1 MRIDRLFNGLALG
14 ILLGTGMAQAAEL
27 PQRWVSAGGSLS
39 EWVVALGGESK
50 LVGVDT
56 TSQHPQALKQ
66 LPSVGYQR
74 QLAAEGVLA
83 LRPDILIGT
92 EEMGPPPVLKQLEGA
107 GVRVETL
114 SAKPDLEA
122 LESNLKKLGDW
133 LGVPQRAE
141 AAELTIVSGCGARRT
156 GSRPRRKSAGPGRP
170 AGDRQR
176 RGQLL
181 VAGRNTGGEWVLN
194 RAGARNLATHEGY
207 KPISV
212 EALAALDPVA
222 VVIADRSLEGDAARA
237 ALLSRTRPR
246 RDSRGA

>member
-107 GVRVETL
+107 GVR
-114 SAKPDLEA
+114 
-122 LESNLKKLGDW
+122 
-133 LGVPQRAE
+133 QRAE
-141 AAELTIVSGCGARRT
+141 AAEL
-156 GSRPRRKSAGPGRP
+156 
-170 AGDRQR
+170 DYRQR
-176 RGQLL
+176 LRRQADWIAAAQKSQPAPGVLLVIGNAGGQLL
-181 VAGRNTGGEWVLN
+181 VAGRNTGGDWVLN

-237 ALLSRTRPR
+237 ALLKQNPGLAATRAAR
-246 RDSRGA
+246 

>member
-122 LESNLKKLGDW
+122 LESGLDRG
-133 LGVPQRAE
+133 RAE
-141 AAELTIVSGCGARRT
+141 E
-156 GSRPRRKSAGPGRP
+156 PAGPGRP

-176 RGQLL
+176 RRS
-181 VAGRNTGGEWVLN
+181 VAGS
-194 RAGARNLATHEGY
+194 RAQYRRRLGPEPGRSTQPGY
-207 KPISV
+207 P
-212 EALAALDPVA
+212 
-222 VVIADRSLEGDAARA
+222 
-237 ALLSRTRPR
+237 
-246 RDSRGA
+246 

>member
-141 AAELTIVSGCGARRT
+141 AAELDYRQRLRRQADWIAAAQ
-156 GSRPRRKSAGPGRP
+156 KSQPGPGRP

-176 RGQLL
+176 RRS
-181 VAGRNTGGEWVLN
+181 VAGS
-194 RAGARNLATHEGY
+194 RAQYRRRLGPEPGRSTQPGY
-207 KPISV
+207 P
-212 EALAALDPVA
+212 
-222 VVIADRSLEGDAARA
+222 
-237 ALLSRTRPR
+237 
-246 RDSRGA
+246 

>member
-133 LGVPQRAE
+133 LGVPLRAE
-141 AAELTIVSGCGARRT
+141 AAEL
-156 GSRPRRKSAGPGRP
+156 
-170 AGDRQR
+170 DYRQR
-176 RGQLL
+176 LRRQ
-181 VAGRNTGGEWVLN
+181 
-194 RAGARNLATHEGY
+194 
-207 KPISV
+207 
-212 EALAALDPVA
+212 A
-222 VVIADRSLEGDAARA
+222 VRMTS
-237 ALLSRTRPR
+237 
-246 RDSRGA
+246 

>member
-133 LGVPQRAE
+133 LGVPSAPRPPN
-141 AAELTIVSGCGARRT
+141 LTIVSGCGARRT
-156 GSRPRRKSAGPGRP
+156 GSRPRRRVS
-170 AGDRQR
+170 
-176 RGQLL
+176 
-181 VAGRNTGGEWVLN
+181 
-194 RAGARNLATHEGY
+194 
-207 KPISV
+207 
-212 EALAALDPVA
+212 
-222 VVIADRSLEGDAARA
+222 
-237 ALLSRTRPR
+237 RPR
-246 RDSRGA
+246 ASCW

>member
-141 AAELTIVSGCGARRT
+141 AAEL
-156 GSRPRRKSAGPGRP
+156 
-170 AGDRQR
+170 DYRQR
-176 RGQLL
+176 LRRQADWIAAAQKSQPAPGVLLVIGNAGGQLL
-181 VAGRNTGGEWVLN
+181 VAGRNTGGDTGPEPG
-194 RAGARNLATHEGY
+194 RSTQPGY
-207 KPISV
+207 P
-212 EALAALDPVA
+212 
-222 VVIADRSLEGDAARA
+222 
-237 ALLSRTRPR
+237 
-246 RDSRGA
+246 

>member
-141 AAELTIVSGCGARRT
+141 AAEL
-156 GSRPRRKSAGPGRP
+156 
-170 AGDRQR
+170 DYRQR
-176 RGQLL
+176 LRRQADWIAAAQKSQPAPGVLLVIGNAGGQLL
-181 VAGRNTGGEWVLN
+181 
-194 RAGARNLATHEGY
+194 
-207 KPISV
+207 
-212 EALAALDPVA
+212 
-222 VVIADRSLEGDAARA
+222 
-237 ALLSRTRPR
+237 
-246 RDSRGA
+246 